1 MDIHSTIVNKK
12 TSNEDDFSFS
22 ISNEHNE
29 QEMTS
34 IGETGKSYG
43 ILSLMNLPRPIFSI
57 TNKNKLFNINK
68 IDSNYNKDN
77 FSTYTSMKKIR
88 NDDSKLNY
96 EMNTE
101 VRKFF

>member
-1 MDIHSTIVNKK
+1 MDIPSPIVNKK

-43 ILSLMNLPRPIFSI
+43 ILSLMNLPLPIFSI